1 MSACSPARF
10 DGAIRAAHEKVQ
22 SGVIGE
28 VLSARAMVAHGP
40 FGKDTLFKD
49 SPEFDEGQG
58 GPELSLGFYVADLLR
73 WFIAE
78 DAVRVY
84 AEYANLNT
92 PWSPYMDSGKATVS
106 FAHNKLGSM
115 DVYFST
121 SHPGPLWE
129 IEVMGTKGRLR
140 TAQNGYEGIVWIPG
154 ETQAFYRSQ
163 NAILRDELEAFVRAC
178 IQGVIPDLSIEEARQ
193 AMELC
198 FAWRRSAESHM
209 PVALPLE

>member
-1 MSACSPARF
+1 M
-10 DGAIRAAHEKVQ
+10 
-22 SGVIGE
+22 
-28 VLSARAMVAHGP
+28 AHGP
-40 FGKDTLFKD
+40 FGKNTAFKD

-73 WFIAE
+73 WFVGEEAL
-78 DAVRVY
+78 RVY

-92 PWSPYMDSGKATVS
+92 PWSPYMDSGKATIC
-106 FAHNKLGSM
+106 FAHDKLGSM

-129 IEVMGTKGRLR
+129 IEVMGTKGLLR
-140 TAQNGYEGIVWIPG
+140 TSQGAYEGIVWITGGRMTP
-154 ETQAFYRSQ
+154 FYRNQ
-163 NAILRDELEAFVRAC
+163 NAILKDELQAFVHAC
-178 IQGVIPDLSIEEARQ
+178 AQGTTPDLRIEEARQ

-198 FAWRRSAESHM
+198 FAWRKSAALHV